1 MTEEMRSRLLGMM
14 MARVSRGV
22 FPQRGPA
29 AWETLFEGAV
39 DPEYWNS
46 RANGYFT
53 HIWHEDDGWRNVF
66 SLGDVLRVTLDGE
79 ETTLSVE
86 YYTTSND
93 DLAAG
98 NKWLAFYTDS
108 TWLVDNG
115 LNFYFT
121 FFESSLMGYFRSFE
135 AQALKIERKSAISK
149 PFVMDNPH
157 LYNGFKFPVL
167 PDRDT
172 TEYPY
177 AAILFSS
184 GGYKLYCVFSKVPLE
199 EGNESTTL
207 NAEVLMYRYL
217 GWLGRWDTEAVEG
230 SANDLLYS
238 DYGLLGQVLWSNY
251 TFYWKDDGGAEV
263 ELEESK
269 PVPVYE

>member
-14 MARVSRGV
+14 MACVSQGA
-22 FPQRGPA
+22 FPQREPV

-39 DPEYWNS
+39 DPGFYGN
-46 RANGYFT
+46 RNGYSA
-53 HIWHEDDGWRNVF
+53 HVWHEDDGWSNVF
-66 SLGDVLRVTLDGE
+66 SLGDVIRVTLDGE
-79 ETTLSVE
+79 ETILSVE
-86 YYTTSND
+86 LYTTADD

-98 NKWLAFYTDS
+98 NKWLAFYPDS

-121 FFESSLMGYFRSFE
+121 FFESSLMGYFRSYE
-135 AQALKIERKSAISK
+135 AQALKIERKSAINK

-167 PDRDT
+167 PWLDT
-172 TEYPY
+172 TEYQH

-184 GGYKLYCVFSKVPLE
+184 GGYDLYCVFSKVPLE

-230 SANDLLYS
+230 SANDLLYYRGYS
-238 DYGLLGQVLWSNY
+238 FGTALWSNY
-251 TFYWKDDGGAEV
+251 TLYWKQNGEV
-263 ELEESK
+263 EAMLEASD
-269 PVPVYE
+269 PIPVYE